1 MMKCEI
7 EILPFPPLW
16 TKIESPKVVYFAG
29 TLDGRDGGRKIEG
42 GLEKAK
48 NALS

>member
-7 EILPFPPLW
+7 EISSDPLW

-29 TLDGRDGGRKIEG
+29 TGDGRDGEG
-42 GLEKAK
+42 GENWGESLGEK
-48 NALS
+48 LS